1 LIVEVILMTA
11 SKRRVK
17 VPRSASPLKVKV
29 KFLADCDPG
38 GGKAVF
44 KKGSVHEL
52 VVSSANHWITRRK
65 AVRYV
70 EPVKPAKSRG
80 RPKTRKE
87 AESIVEETTAEETPE
102 EEPSEEEKKTED
114 GESFGEMDDLMA

>member
-1 LIVEVILMTA
+1 MAA

-29 KFLADCDPG
+29 KFLTDCDPG
-38 GGKAVF
+38 GGKPVF

-52 VVSSANHWITRRK
+52 VISSANHWVTRRK

-70 EPVKPAKSRG
+70 EPVKPKKPKG
-80 RPKTRKE
+80 RPKTQKK
-87 AESIVEETTAEETPE
+87 AEPVVEETAVEATPE
-102 EEPSEEEKKTED
+102 EEPSEDEKKTED
-114 GESFGEMDDLMA
+114 GESFGEMEGPMI